1 MLPGDDEVALV
12 LADVAEEEVVDK
24 AAVEVS
30 EDKEVSRRADE
41 GGRELVPSL
50 AFPWSAERDGSVGAG
65 F

>member
-50 AFPWSAERDGSVGAG
+50 ACVS
-65 F
+65 